1 MCHQYGEETKLT
13 IKIGDNPQ
21 GTSDL
26 NKFMCGVE
34 GLRGKLVAI
43 HKSQRKGIVISCNDS
58 IGAFTAE
65 DKRKLQRDKG
75 IPDEMLKEMLS
86 KTDIT
91 VKWGKM
97 YLVVEGNDETY
108 PIALKEV
115 TKIPRDDG
123 WEIVFNQEEEI

>member
-1 MCHQYGEETKLT
+1 M

-26 NKFMCGVE
+26 NKFLCGVE

-43 HKSQRKGIVISCNDS
+43 HKSQRKGIIISCNDS

-65 DKRKLQRDKG
+65 DKIRFQRDKG
-75 IPDEMLKEMLS
+75 ISDEMLKDMLS

-91 VKWGKM
+91 VEWGKL
-97 YLVVEGNDETY
+97 YLIVEGTDDSF

-115 TKIPRDDG
+115 TQIPRDDD
-123 WEIVFNQEEEI
+123 WKVVYRAELFNETEEIEN